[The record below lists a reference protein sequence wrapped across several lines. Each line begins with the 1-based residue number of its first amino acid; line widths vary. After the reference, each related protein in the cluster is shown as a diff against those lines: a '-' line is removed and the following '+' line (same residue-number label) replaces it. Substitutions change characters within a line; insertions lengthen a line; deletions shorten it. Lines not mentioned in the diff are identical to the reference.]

1 MLTSKGLWT
10 LTLGFMALHLALAA
24 NLPLVEDEAYYQL
37 WATVPSWGY
46 YDHPPMIAWWIAAG
60 EALLGPSLLGVRLAS
75 VLASGVITF
84 LVYRTA
90 WLYSKDHKTA
100 FIAALWMKAML
111 PFAVLGFVATPD
123 APSILFWTAAI
134 WALSEVLTGGSRNWW
149 LMVGLFAGLGV
160 LSKFTNFFFGL
171 SLVIWLLASKQGRG
185 WLSVWQVWAGAAL
198 GVLVLLPFLWWNYL
212 NGWVGFER
220 QFGRLG
226 VANNFVIGDILAFWA
241 SIVIL
246 LSPLVFWRLLRGLS
260 SSRVPSVLIW
270 ISAPIVIYLGYHAT
284 KTSAGGQWLGPIFPT
299 LAIIA
304 ALPMVKNWT
313 TRWAAPTGMAI
324 ALLVLTV
331 GFWPGVV
338 LIKGH
343 IPFTQVRGWPQTIA
357 RISALAKAEN
367 VTWIATDAY
376 GLTGQLSHYL
386 TPLGLTVRAVTEPE
400 RYLFEP
406 KLPTAFCDAKALFIS
421 RKPFPEGVPYFA
433 NSKAGPDLTRQD
445 GGVVLMRYSSTVVS
459 GLIGCKK

>member
-1 MLTSKGLWT
+1 
-10 LTLGFMALHLALAA
+10 MALHLALAIS
-24 NLPLVEDEAYYQL
+24 LPLVEDEAYYQL

-60 EALLGPSLLGVRLAS
+60 EALFGQSLLGVRLLS
-75 VLASGVITF
+75 VLASGVMTF

-100 FIAALWMKAML
+100 FTAALWMKAML

-134 WALSEVLTGGSRNWW
+134 WALSEVLCGGSRNWW

-185 WLSVWQVWAGAAL
+185 WLTAWQVWAGAVL
-198 GVLVLLPFLWWNYL
+198 GILVLLPFLWWNHL

-226 VANNFVIGDILAFWA
+226 VKNTFIVGDVIAFWA

-246 LSPLVFWRLLRGLS
+246 LSPLIFWRVLRGLS
-260 SSRVPSVLIW
+260 LNRVPSVLIW
-270 ISAPIVIYLGYHAT
+270 LSAPIVIYLGYHAT

-299 LAIIA
+299 LAVIA
-304 ALPMVKNWT
+304 ALPMAKNWT
-313 TRWAAPTGMAI
+313 TRWAAPTGIAL
-324 ALLVLTV
+324 ALLVLTI

-343 IPFTQVRGWPQTIA
+343 NPFTQVRGWPQTIA
-357 RISALAKAEN
+357 RISALAKQQG
-367 VTWIATDAY
+367 VSWIATDAY

-386 TPLGLTVRAVTEPE
+386 TPMGITVRSVTAPE
-400 RYLFEP
+400 RYLF
-406 KLPTAFCDAKALFIS
+406 LPEIPAAFCHERALFIS
-421 RKPFPEGVPYFA
+421 RKSYPDGVGYFVHSQTGPEII
-433 NSKAGPDLTRQD
+433 RQD
-445 GGVVLMRYSSTVVS
+445 HGTVLMRYWTATVS
-459 GLIGCKK
+459 GMAACRS